1 MLEGTTTIYHNP
13 LLPRFSSIVLASSSP
28 RRQELIQSLGLKLPI
43 KLAPTYV
50 DETYEKEWQPHQ
62 IVEQLSL
69 RKAHAAAAKLQQ
81 QLSEEEALLVIGSD
95 TIVVKDSEVLGKPED
110 EQEARRMLSRL
121 QGSRHQVFTG
131 LACTWVSS
139 KSQTLSEAD
148 CSFETYQ
155 MGRTGSFQMRSSAAE
170 RLPYEAIGHT
180 VSEVTFREMSGQ
192 EIADYTASGY
202 PLDKA
207 GAYGIQGIGAIFIE
221 RIEGDFYSVMG
232 LPINLL
238 YMMLRRF
245 GISPLE

>member
-1 MLEGTTTIYHNP
+1 MLEGTTTTCNNP
-13 LLPRFSSIVLASSSP
+13 MLPRFDSIALASSSP
-28 RRQELIQSLGLKLPI
+28 RRQELIHSLGLKLPI

-69 RKAHAAAAKLQQ
+69 RKAQAAAAQLQQ
-81 QLSEEEALLVIGSD
+81 QLNKEEAVLVIGSD
-95 TIVVKDSEVLGKPED
+95 TIVIKDNEVLGKPEN
-110 EQEARRMLSRL
+110 EQEARRMLGRL
-121 QGSRHQVFTG
+121 QGSRHQVYTG
-131 LACTWVSS
+131 LACIWVN
-139 KSQTLSEAD
+139 SQSQRFSQAD
-148 CSFETYQ
+148 SSFETYQ
-155 MGRTGSFQMRSSAAE
+155 MGRTGSFRMRSSAAE
-170 RLPYEAIGHT
+170 RLPYEAVGHT

-192 EIADYTASGY
+192 EINDYTASGY

-238 YMMLRRF
+238 YMMLRHF